1 MYCFQFI
8 FLALCSLVIASFRV
22 DVRKIGEL
30 GILSREFSQKP
41 FWQSSEE
48 IQDRLS
54 SEGQFHM
61 SDSVVDTSLEEE
73 IESLEKKNSKRQYS
87 SSGPVHLE
95 HNNSETRAG
104 QKALRRRWPPPHCKG
119 SHPAYPPKVKNV
131 EYEKNTDI
139 FRRKLLSEAPTELLL
154 DKNPPDAK
162 FQEEI
167 YGKNTYTGG
176 VESTRWKYHGN
187 ELEITQYRS
196 GGDDVGLKKI
206 GVGAGIVQYLIC
218 QLPGMRRKKLP
229 KIVSNPV
236 DNLSIWALA
245 TCGFLWT
252 SSTCM
257 VFSLL
262 PVFLHSELGFSN
274 TRIGAVEGFALV
286 VSNFSRVFSGVL
298 SDMLKSRVKVIAVG
312 SVMTAMMKLVLASA
326 LSVQWVVMAKLLD
339 RFGKG
344 IRAAPT
350 DALIADLSPRPK
362 RSSSYGLHQSMTTLG
377 GVLGSITAVV
387 CMKLTQNNFRAT
399 FTAAAVPSIF
409 AIVILLSY
417 VKNPQRA
424 MEKPNYTPRPGR
436 GRGLPSWRRH
446 ARGPL
451 AMPHLRARWRRI
463 ECRDMSRDVAW
474 HHRQQ
479 AWKNVREWLLQI
491 QKRAVVVAPFLDQVV
506 EGLDDGEFTPRS
518 TVQLKR
524 TPSGTMIKKVD
535 REAQHHGNIRAL
547 GTDDLQERAY
557 IWADDPWADEEKS
570 RATLNDGRTK
580 TMAKSDDMIVG
591 WGEWSWS
598 WSEAVQLPREFWR
611 ALFVFSI
618 LKVARFSEAF
628 VTLHARAIGMQVAYL
643 PILMFATNIVQSI
656 LTYPLGVIADKGDLN
671 GASGRNFMLL
681 C

>member
-1 MYCFQFI
+1 MSSNVMSQSRQFVELFSFCNSSKRFRNRIDPTRFQI
-8 FLALCSLVIASFRV
+8 QPR
-22 DVRKIGEL
+22 RKMVKN
-30 GILSREFSQKP
+30 SVN
-41 FWQSSEE
+41 SE
-48 IQDRLS
+48 D
-54 SEGQFHM
+54 F
-61 SDSVVDTSLEEE
+61 SDS
-73 IESLEKKNSKRQYS
+73 
-87 SSGPVHLE
+87 G
-95 HNNSETRAG
+95 
-104 QKALRRRWPPPHCKG
+104 
-119 SHPAYPPKVKNV
+119 KV
-131 EYEKNTDI
+131 
-139 FRRKLLSEAPTELLL
+139 
-154 DKNPPDAK
+154 
-162 FQEEI
+162 
-167 YGKNTYTGG
+167 GKNAYTGG
-176 VESTRWKYHGN
+176 VESTRWQYNGN
-187 ELEITQYRS
+187 ELEVNQLEIEE
-196 GGDDVGLKKI
+196 DDIGLKKI
-206 GVGAGIVQYLIC
+206 GVGAGLVQYLIC
-218 QLPGMRRKKLP
+218 RLPGMRRKKLP
-229 KIVSNPV
+229 KIVSNAV

-377 GVLGSITAVV
+377 GVLGSIAAVV
-387 CMKLTQNNFRAT
+387 CMKLSQNNFRAT
-399 FTAAAVPSIF
+399 FTAASVPSIF

-424 MEKPNYTPRPGR
+424 MKKPNYTPRPGR

-463 ECRDMSRDVAW
+463 ECRDTSRDVAW
-474 HHRQQ
+474 HHRQR

-506 EGLDDGEFTPRS
+506 EGLDDGEFSPRS

-535 REAQHHGNIRAL
+535 REAQQHKDTQAL
-547 GTDDLQERAY
+547 GSEDLQERAY

-570 RATLNDGRTK
+570 RATSSGDRTK
-580 TMAKSDDMIVG
+580 NVKKSSDMIVG

-671 GASGRNFMLL
+671 GASGRKFMLL
-681 C
+681 GGFAVMVLADIVLVLAKVPWHVFVGYLIVGVHMSMTQGNMKAVLSATMPPNVRGTGFAISALSQGLALGLGNYMAGFLCDLLGSSGAFWGGMCWSILALGSGWLLL

>member
-1 MYCFQFI
+1 MPSCNYIHKFQYNF
-8 FLALCSLVIASFRV
+8 FP
-22 DVRKIGEL
+22 VRGRGE
-30 GILSREFSQKP
+30 K
-41 FWQSSEE
+41 SETK
-48 IQDRLS
+48 QR
-54 SEGQFHM
+54 F
-61 SDSVVDTSLEEE
+61 
-73 IESLEKKNSKRQYS
+73 KCS
-87 SSGPVHLE
+87 SSIKSKDSSDFE
-95 HNNSETRAG
+95 KES
-104 QKALRRRWPPPHCKG
+104 
-119 SHPAYPPKVKNV
+119 KN
-131 EYEKNTDI
+131 
-139 FRRKLLSEAPTELLL
+139 R
-154 DKNPPDAK
+154 
-162 FQEEI
+162 
-167 YGKNTYTGG
+167 YTGG
-176 VESTRWKYHGN
+176 VESTRWQYNKV
-187 ELEITQYRS
+187 ELGANQTES
-196 GGDDVGLKKI
+196 EEFEKI
-206 GVGAGIVQYLIC
+206 DVGAGLIQYLIC
-218 QLPGMRRKKLP
+218 RLPGMRRKKLP
-229 KIVSNPV
+229 KIVSNKV

-326 LSVQWVVMAKLLD
+326 VSVQWVVLGKLLD

-399 FTAAAVPSIF
+399 FTAASIPSIF

-424 MEKPNYTPRPGR
+424 MKKPHYTPRPGR

-463 ECRDMSRDVAW
+463 ECRDTSRDVAW
-474 HHRQQ
+474 HHRQR
-479 AWKNVREWLLQI
+479 AWKNVREWLIQI
-491 QKRAVVVAPFLDQVV
+491 KKRAVVVAPFLDQVV
-506 EGLDDGEFTPRS
+506 EGFDGGEFIPRS
-518 TVQLKR
+518 SVKLKR
-524 TPSGTMIKKVD
+524 TPSGTLIKKVD
-535 REAQHHGNIRAL
+535 KESNLRNPGKFGVE
-547 GTDDLQERAY
+547 DLQERAY
-557 IWADDPWADEEKS
+557 IWADDPWADDEKS
-570 RATLNDGRTK
+570 RIAPLD
-580 TMAKSDDMIVG
+580 KSKNEKNGSDSTVG

-643 PILMFATNIVQSI
+643 PILMFATNIVQSV
-656 LTYPLGVIADKGDLN
+656 LTYPLGVIADNGDSN
-671 GASGRNFMLL
+671 GASGRKFMLL
-681 C
+681 GGFAVMILADIVLVLAKVPWHVFVGYLIVGVHMSMTQGNMKAVLSATMPPNVRGTGFAISALSQGLALGLGNYMAGFLCDLLGSSGAFWGGMGWSMLALGAGWLLL